1 MDNIFCV
8 RNNIFFDKFIYFIAG
23 FLKALDIAG
32 NDLAIKRNCVIY
44 GMDNPFIPY
53 DELIIFKK
61 NIGKL
66 ISFKYIISTTPE
78 KKLSLQF
85 QRSSTNIY
93 KVIIKI
99 NYEFNPEYGFD
110 CVDISNLSTYASE
123 KEILF
128 RYFSIFRIDN
138 VKMDENNKIAEIEL
152 NSIKIG
158 KDFESQIKN
167 LFE

>member
-1 MDNIFCV
+1 M
-8 RNNIFFDKFIYFIAG
+8 
-23 FLKALDIAG
+23 
-32 NDLAIKRNCVIY
+32 
-44 GMDNPFIPY
+44 
-53 DELIIFKK
+53 
-61 NIGKL
+61 
-66 ISFKYIISTTPE
+66 STTPKE
-78 KKLSLQF
+78 DVSLSF
-85 QRSSTNIY
+85 QMSDTNIY

-110 CVDISNLSTYASE
+110 CVDISNLSTYSSE

-138 VKMDENNKIAEIEL
+138 VKIDENNKKAEIEL

-158 KDFESQIKN
+158 KHFESQIKN

>member
-1 MDNIFCV
+1 ML
-8 RNNIFFDKFIYFIAG
+8 
-23 FLKALDIAG
+23 FLEQVKH
-32 NDLAIKRNCVIY
+32 
-44 GMDNPFIPY
+44 
-53 DELIIFKK
+53 K
-61 NIGKL
+61 NLKL
-66 ISFKYIISTTPE
+66 ISFKHIISTTPE

-110 CVDISNLSTYASE
+110 CVDISNLSTYPQE

-138 VKMDENNKIAEIEL
+138 VKIDENNKKAEIEL